1 MIGLEKWKL
10 QRGYRVVGQA
20 GIMRAYYDADARF
33 ELPRLPA
40 LTLEAESTLMRK
52 LTVLVILSMLLT
64 TSACVYKASIS
75 QGNLVKQE
83 NLDQIEV
90 GMTRSQIRY
99 LLGTPMVDDP
109 FHADRWDYV
118 YYLKIG
124 RKDATFKRWVSV
136 VFEDD
141 EVTEIR
147 RDQELDPKL

>member
-40 LTLEAESTLMRK
+40 PTLEAESTLMRK